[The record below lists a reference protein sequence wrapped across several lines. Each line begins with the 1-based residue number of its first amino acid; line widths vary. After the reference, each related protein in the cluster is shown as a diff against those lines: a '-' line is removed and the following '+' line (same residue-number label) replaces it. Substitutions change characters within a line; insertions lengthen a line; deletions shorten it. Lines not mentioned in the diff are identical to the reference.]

1 MYRGVR
7 ADSESARRDTS
18 FYLMFSRVFK
28 FFQNFSK
35 FLKKVLALF

>member
-18 FYLMFSRVFK
+18 IYLMFLRVLNFFK
-28 FFQNFSK
+28 IFKK
-35 FLKKVLALF
+35 F